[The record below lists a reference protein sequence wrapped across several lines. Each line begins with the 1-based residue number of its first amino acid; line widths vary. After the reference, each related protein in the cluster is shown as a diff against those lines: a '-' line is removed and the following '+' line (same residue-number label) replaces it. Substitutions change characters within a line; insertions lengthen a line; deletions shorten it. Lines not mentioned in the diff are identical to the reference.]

1 METSPQLV
9 GRVTIA
15 PIVLTT
21 IVRQTALGVD
31 GVQSL
36 ASRPPKRS
44 RIPGRRAVDAGIE
57 VTVSDGKVHV
67 VLHINADP
75 GANMFR
81 LAETLQKEVASAIER
96 IVGMEVI
103 GVDVRIDNVTFA
115 NGINTP

>member
-1 METSPQLV
+1 MEPSPYPV

-15 PIVLTT
+15 PQVLTT

-36 ASRPPKRS
+36 ASKPPKNS

-57 VTVSDGKVHV
+57 VIVTDGQVHV

-96 IVGMEVI
+96 IVGMDVI
-103 GVDVRIDNVTFA
+103 GVDVRIDNVSFT
-115 NGINTP
+115 NGAIS

>member
-1 METSPQLV
+1 MDTSSQPV

-15 PIVLTT
+15 PQVLTT

-31 GVQSL
+31 GVHGL

-44 RIPGRRAVDAGIE
+44 RIPGRRAVDSGIE
-57 VTVSDGKVHV
+57 VIVPDGQVHV

-81 LAETLQKEVASAIER
+81 LAETLQREVASAIER
-96 IVGMEVI
+96 IVGMDVI
-103 GVDVRIDNVTFA
+103 GVDVRIDNVSFTSDA
-115 NGINTP
+115 DSQ